1 MISGLVLSCVKSTNV
16 PHLKMVSFSLPLL
29 LDAVIYKMPYC
40 NLK

>member
-1 MISGLVLSCVKSTNV
+1 MISGLVLSCVKSTMFLTKRWFLS
-16 PHLKMVSFSLPLL
+16 HLL